1 MPEETGPGP
10 VIYWDASAILPVLF
24 NDAHSEQA
32 TWVARRSVTHLV
44 STLGYAEVVAVIA
57 RLERE
62 KELPTVLAEAARELV
77 RVGPWR
83 RLTLQPDWRGIEEL
97 ATRWPL
103 RGADLWHLA
112 TASTLSRELPEL
124 QLFTFD
130 PRLALASQGTGLAFR
145 S

>member
-1 MPEETGPGP
+1 M
-10 VIYWDASAILPVLF
+10 
-24 NDAHSEQA
+24 
-32 TWVARRSVTHLV
+32 
-44 STLGYAEVVAVIA
+44 
-57 RLERE
+57 
-62 KELPTVLAEAARELV
+62 LAEAARELV

-83 RLTLQPDWRGIEEL
+83 RLTLQPDRSGIEEL

-130 PRLALASQGTGLAFR
+130 SHLALASRGTGLAFR
-145 S
+145 N